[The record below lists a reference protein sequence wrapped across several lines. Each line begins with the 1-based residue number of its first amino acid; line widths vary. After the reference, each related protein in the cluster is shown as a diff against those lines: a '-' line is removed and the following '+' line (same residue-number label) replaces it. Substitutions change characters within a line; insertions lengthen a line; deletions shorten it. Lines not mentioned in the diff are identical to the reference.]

1 MDSLLQLLDQRL
13 APTHIAVE
21 DGVQR
26 LDWQSLRARVLELLA
41 SLESL
46 GARRV
51 AIHADNSVEWLL
63 VDMACQHARLPC
75 IPLPLFF
82 SDAQCQHVLDS
93 VGVDVIFTQ
102 APDLFQE
109 SGQQSVA
116 CPEPGL
122 SLLTRKVPQ
131 LPALPTGTGKLT
143 FTSGSTGT
151 PKGVCL
157 SNAHQLLQAEALS
170 QAAGLRTPRHLC
182 VLPLGVL
189 LENIG
194 GVYAPLLAGGTVLLR
209 SLRQLGFEGSSLR
222 HPEQFLRV
230 LHELQPDSVILI
242 PQLLQV
248 LVHAAASGWQP
259 PAFRFIAVGGA
270 RVAASLISSARALG
284 LPVYEGYGLSECAS
298 VVSLNTPVADRP
310 GTCGRLLPHVQLAVR
325 DGEFIIEGN
334 LMLGYL
340 DDPQHWYPKEFST
353 GDLGHIDAEG
363 FVHIKGRRKNLLI
376 SSYGRN
382 IAPEWIE
389 SEVLA
394 TMLFRDVVLVGDSMP
409 WCSALLYPLTQ
420 DLGSAQIQQA
430 IDRVNAR
437 LPDYARIKSWLRLA
451 QPLAAMPALLT
462 SNGRPRRDAIN
473 HHFQQHIAALYP
485 DYASASAD
493 CRQEL
498 MS

>member
-13 APTHIAVE
+13 APTHVVVD

-26 LDWQSLRARVLELLA
+26 INWHTLRGRVLALAALLQQH
-41 SLESL
+41 

-51 AIHADNSVEWLL
+51 ALHADNCVEWLL
-63 VDMACQHARLPC
+63 VDLACQQAAVPC

-82 SDAQCQHVLDS
+82 SDAQRQHVLDS
-93 VGVDVIFTQ
+93 AGVDLIFTQ
-102 APDLFQE
+102 APGLFRE
-109 SGQQSVA
+109 AGQQPLA
-116 CPEPGL
+116 CPEAGL
-122 SLLTRKVPQ
+122 SLLQRQVRQP
-131 LPALPTGTGKLT
+131 PALPVGTGKLT

-157 SNAHQLLQAEALS
+157 ANAHQLLQARALG
-170 QAAGLRTPRHLC
+170 QAVGLQAPRHLC

-222 HPEQFLRV
+222 HPEQLLRV
-230 LHELQPDSVILI
+230 LQETQPDSVILI

-270 RVAASLISSARALG
+270 RVAASLIGSARALG

-298 VVSLNTPVADRP
+298 VVSLNTPAADQA
-310 GTCGRLLPHVQLAVR
+310 GSCGRVLPHVKLLVR
-325 DGEFIIEGN
+325 DGEFIVQDN

-340 DDPQHWYPKEFST
+340 DDPQHWYPREFAT
-353 GDLGHIDAEG
+353 GDLGHIDADG
-363 FVHIKGRRKNLLI
+363 FVHIDGRRKNLLI

-389 SEVLA
+389 SEVLG
-394 TMLFRDVVLVGDSMP
+394 TLLFRDVVLVGDGKP

-420 DLGSAQIQQA
+420 DLRDAQIQQA
-430 IDRVNAR
+430 IDRVNAH
-437 LPDYARIKSWLRLA
+437 LPDYARIRSWLRLT
-451 QPLAAMPALLT
+451 QPLAASAALLT
-462 SNGRPRRDAIN
+462 ANGRPRRDAIN
-473 HHFQQHIAALYP
+473 QHFSQQIAALY
-485 DYASASAD
+485 DNFVSTHDQAETTA
-493 CRQEL
+493 
-498 MS
+498 